1 APPVWTSSGRY
12 VRARNT
18 SIVGRGSYGAVA
30 KVVDLLTGHTRA
42 RKRQHYDGQPP
53 QRLLFEIESLSLVQ
67 RHEGI
72 AELLDV
78 VYNTK
83 SIDIIMPL
91 YDRTLQDLIDDQEG
105 RELRPRKAR
114 QLAKQLISAV
124 GHIHRHGLVHLDLK
138 PANIMITRE
147 SCLKVLDFG
156 LARTVGA
163 DQDSST
169 VGTIGYTAPE
179 CMLGSRRPTFQ
190 NHVWSVGCIIAEMY
204 SGRPLFAC
212 SDDEGYL
219 RDLLKFTGHP
229 GGPVY
234 PEGKYPTPTEWE
246 VPTTW
251 GPFKSDADHR
261 LQDLDA
267 VAAAMISEMLIL
279 IPNRRPHLAMFLKD
293 PLYSRS

>member
-91 YDRTLQDLIDDQEG
+91 
-105 RELRPRKAR
+105 
-114 QLAKQLISAV
+114 
-124 GHIHRHGLVHLDLK
+124 
-138 PANIMITRE
+138 
-147 SCLKVLDFG
+147 
-156 LARTVGA
+156 
-163 DQDSST
+163 
-169 VGTIGYTAPE
+169 
-179 CMLGSRRPTFQ
+179 
-190 NHVWSVGCIIAEMY
+190 
-204 SGRPLFAC
+204 
-212 SDDEGYL
+212 
-219 RDLLKFTGHP
+219 
-229 GGPVY
+229 
-234 PEGKYPTPTEWE
+234 
-246 VPTTW
+246 
-251 GPFKSDADHR
+251 
-261 LQDLDA
+261 
-267 VAAAMISEMLIL
+267 
-279 IPNRRPHLAMFLKD
+279 
-293 PLYSRS
+293 